1 MFNYGIGGMEVK
13 GDASEAFAD
22 IPQNRTLLIE
32 KFTDNDPIKPELV
45 QGLQTIDDVFDHFK
59 PEKEVE
65 FVNEQ
70 GATSKE
76 TLRFG
81 GLQDYGTKGI
91 TNQSSFLNGLS
102 NQKEQYDKF
111 LKQIKTNKV
120 LMGVF
125 NDAELRQQYL
135 NALNAMIQE
144 LEDSK

>member
-70 GATSKE
+70 GATAKE

-81 GLQDYGTKGI
+81 GLQDFGAKGI
-91 TNQSSFLNGLS
+91 TNQSTFLQGLS
-102 NQKEQYDKF
+102 KF
-111 LKQIKTNKV
+111 LKQVKTNKV
-120 LMGVF
+120 LMNVL

-135 NALNAMIQE
+135 NALNALIQE
-144 LEDSK
+144 MEDAK

>member
-1 MFNYGIGGMEVK
+1 MFNYGIGGTEVK

-32 KFTDNDPIKPELV
+32 KFTDGDPIKPELV

-70 GATSKE
+70 GAGSKE
-76 TLRFG
+76 TLRFS
-81 GLQDYGTKGI
+81 GLQDFGAKGI
-91 TNQSSFLNGLS
+91 TNQSTFLQGLS

-111 LKQIKTNKV
+111 LKQVKTNKV
-120 LMGVF
+120 LMNVL

-135 NALNAMIQE
+135 NALNALIQE
-144 LEDSK
+144 MEDAK

>member
-70 GATSKE
+70 GASAKE

-81 GLQDYGTKGI
+81 GLQDFGAKGI
-91 TNQSSFLNGLS
+91 TNQSTFLQGLS

-111 LKQIKTNKV
+111 LKQVKTNKV
-120 LMGVF
+120 LMNVL

-135 NALNAMIQE
+135 NALNALIQE
-144 LEDSK
+144 MEDAK

>member
-1 MFNYGIGGMEVK
+1 MFNYGIGGTEVK
-13 GDASEAFAD
+13 GDTSEAFAD

-32 KFTDNDPIKPELV
+32 KFTDNDPIKPEMV
-45 QGLQTIDDVFDHFK
+45 QGLQTIDDVFGHFQ

-81 GLQDYGTKGI
+81 GLQDFGAKGI
-91 TNQSSFLNGLS
+91 TNQSNFLQGLS
-102 NQKEQYDKF
+102 SQKEQYDKF
-111 LKQIKTNKV
+111 LKQVKTNKV
-120 LMGVF
+120 LMNVL

-144 LEDSK
+144 MEDAK

>member
-1 MFNYGIGGMEVK
+1 MFNYGIGGTEVK
-13 GDASEAFAD
+13 NDESEAFAD
-22 IPQNRTLLIE
+22 IPQNRTLMIE
-32 KFTDNDPIKPELV
+32 KLTDGDPIKPEITE
-45 QGLQTIDDVFDHFK
+45 GLLTIDHVFDHYK

-70 GATSKE
+70 GSTAKE

-81 GLQDYGTKGI
+81 GLQDFGVGGI
-91 TNQSSFLNGLS
+91 TKQSTFLAGLN

-111 LKQIKTNKV
+111 IKQVKTNKTLMTV
-120 LMGVF
+120 L

-144 LEDSK
+144 IEDAK

>member
-1 MFNYGIGGMEVK
+1 MEVK

-65 FVNEQ
+65 FVNES
-70 GATSKE
+70 GATAKE
-76 TLRFG
+76 TLHFT
-81 GLQDYGTKGI
+81 GLQDYGAKGI
-91 TNQSSFLNGLS
+91 TTQSSFLQGLS
-102 NQKEQYDKF
+102 TQKEQYDKF
-111 LKQIKTNKV
+111 LKQIKTNKILMNV
-120 LMGVF
+120 L
-125 NDAELRQQYL
+125 NDAELKQQYL

-144 LEDSK
+144 MEDAK

>member
-1 MFNYGIGGMEVK
+1 MFNYGIGGTEVK

-45 QGLQTIDDVFDHFK
+45 QGLQTIEDVFENFK
-59 PEKEVE
+59 PEKEVD

-70 GATSKE
+70 GASSKE
-76 TLRFG
+76 TLRFS
-81 GLQDYGTKGI
+81 GLQDFGTKGI
-91 TNQSSFLNGLS
+91 TNQSTFLQGLN

-111 LKQIKTNKV
+111 LKQVKTNKV
-120 LMGVF
+120 LMNVL
-125 NDAELRQQYL
+125 NDSELRQQYL

-144 LEDSK
+144 MEDAK

>member
-1 MFNYGIGGMEVK
+1 MFNYGIGGTEVK

-32 KFTDNDPIKPELV
+32 KFTDNDPIKPEMV
-45 QGLQTIDDVFDHFK
+45 QGLQTIVDVFDHFK

-70 GATSKE
+70 GASSKE

-81 GLQDYGTKGI
+81 GLEDFGTKGI
-91 TNQSSFLNGLS
+91 TNQSAFLQGLS

-111 LKQIKTNKV
+111 LKQVKTNKV
-120 LMGVF
+120 LMGVL
-125 NDAELRQQYL
+125 NDAQLRQEYL
-135 NALNAMIQE
+135 NALNALIQE
-144 LEDSK
+144 MEDAK

>member
-1 MFNYGIGGMEVK
+1 MFNYGIGGTEVK

-32 KFTDNDPIKPELV
+32 KFTDNDPIKPEMV
-45 QGLQTIDDVFDHFK
+45 QGLQTIVDVFDHFK

-81 GLQDYGTKGI
+81 GLEDFGTKGI
-91 TNQSSFLNGLS
+91 TNQSTFLQGLS

-111 LKQIKTNKV
+111 LKQVKTNKV
-120 LMGVF
+120 LMGVL
-125 NDAELRQQYL
+125 NDAQLRQEYL
-135 NALNAMIQE
+135 NALNALIQE
-144 LEDSK
+144 MEDAK

>member
-1 MFNYGIGGMEVK
+1 MFNYGIGGTEVK

-45 QGLQTIDDVFDHFK
+45 QGLQTIDDVFENFK
-59 PEKEVE
+59 PEKEVD

-70 GATSKE
+70 GASSKE
-76 TLRFG
+76 TLRFS
-81 GLQDYGTKGI
+81 GLQDFGTKGI
-91 TNQSSFLNGLS
+91 TNQSSFLQGLS

-111 LKQIKTNKV
+111 LKQVKTNKV
-120 LMGVF
+120 LMNVL
-125 NDAELRQQYL
+125 NDAQLRQEYL

-144 LEDSK
+144 MEDAK